1 MTGLGLQSSPG
12 MKEGIDKVVTETT
25 PAKRWAEP
33 TEIGEVMAISLHC
46 MHIGSYQACQARDS
60 GIGGSCLSS
69 PVWGRGTPLS

>member
-46 MHIGSYQACQARDS
+46 MHIGLYQACQA
-60 GIGGSCLSS
+60 
-69 PVWGRGTPLS
+69 

>member
-1 MTGLGLQSSPG
+1 

-46 MHIGSYQACQARDS
+46 MHTDSTKYARQVLQA
-60 GIGGSCLSS
+60 
-69 PVWGRGTPLS
+69 